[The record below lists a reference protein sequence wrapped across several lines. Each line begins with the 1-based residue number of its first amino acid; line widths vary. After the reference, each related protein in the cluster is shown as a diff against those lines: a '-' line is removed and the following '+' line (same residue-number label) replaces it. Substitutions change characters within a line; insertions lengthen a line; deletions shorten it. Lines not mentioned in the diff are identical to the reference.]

1 LWIRR
6 DSGQCEPAAHWHVPV
21 QEAHEGLDSPFC
33 RFLDRTQWVIDLQEA
48 QRDPAKYE
56 ELVIPD
62 WLRDHARAWLVVP
75 MMMHGRLFGFV
86 VLQHARSPVALNW
99 EVIDLLKIAGTQA
112 ASYLA
117 QQEAADGLMVARQ
130 FESFNR
136 MSTFVVHDL
145 KNLVSQLSLMV
156 ANAEKHR
163 DNPEFQRD
171 MLETVDLSVQKMR
184 LMLQKLGRSV
194 NAERPLPLAID
205 DVLRQVVKNKR
216 GFEPLPALQI
226 RAPGL
231 VVVADRERLERV
243 LGHLV
248 PNAIEATPRDG
259 SVTIEVA
266 RRGDNAS
273 VAIRD
278 TGTGMDEDFIRER
291 LFKPFEST
299 KAAGMGIGAFESRE
313 YIQELGGQLD
323 VSSTPQLG
331 TTFNVLLPLHRTQAR
346 DAAPGAVWQEDSLD
360 SN

>member
-1 LWIRR
+1 
-6 DSGQCEPAAHWHVPV
+6 VPV
-21 QEAHEGLDSPFC
+21 QEASESLDSPFC
-33 RFLDRTQWVIDLQEA
+33 SYLEKTQWVVDLQEA
-48 QRDPAKYE
+48 ERDPGKYE
-56 ELVIPD
+56 GLVVPD
-62 WLRDHARAWLVVP
+62 WLREHARAWLVVP

-86 VLQHARSPVALNW
+86 VLQQPRSPVALNW

-117 QQEAADGLMVARQ
+117 QQQAADALMVARQ

-156 ANAEKHR
+156 ANAEKHH

-184 LMLQKLGRSV
+184 LMLQKLGRSA
-194 NAERPLPLAID
+194 NAEHPAPLAID

-216 GFEPLPALQI
+216 GFDPQPVLQI
-226 RAPGL
+226 QARGL
-231 VVVADRERLERV
+231 TVVADRERLERV

-248 PNAIEATPRDG
+248 QNAIEATGREG

-266 RRGDNAS
+266 QRDAS
-273 VAIRD
+273 VRVGIRD
-278 TGTGMDEDFIRER
+278 TGIGMSEEFIRES

-313 YIQELGGQLD
+313 YIHELGGQLE
-323 VSSTPQLG
+323 VSSVPGLG
-331 TTFNVLLPLHRTQAR
+331 TTFNVTLPLYRRQVA
-346 DAAPGAVWQEDSLD
+346 AVAPGTVWQEDTL
-360 SN
+360 